1 MIVNIKRVIKQYL
14 PGLHAALFR
23 LKSRSLI
30 WRKIYREL
38 EPETFIGW
46 LGLIVS
52 VLYDTALYCIVP
64 KLALSPKSIFSLNL
78 YSPALKIK
86 FYVRGGTD
94 DIYNVLPFR
103 EMDVHEAILGNLR
116 SGDVFIDGGANIG
129 YYTILGAR
137 AVGTAGTVVAIEA
150 AGPTA
155 EHLSYN
161 LKINGIDNVTIVNK
175 ALQDNPEGGML
186 QLSVANGNYGMATV
200 VNNDKIGSSERLS
213 VSAITI
219 DQVCSA
225 YNRLRMIKLDVE
237 GAELSALS
245 GAQRTLAKTDCVV
258 IECNESKAEIC
269 QLLSKQ
275 GFLIKELNFSTYV
288 FGYHEAG

>member
-1 MIVNIKRVIKQYL
+1 MIVNINRVIKQYL

-23 LKSRSLI
+23 LKSRSRI

-78 YSPALKIK
+78 YSPALK
-86 FYVRGGTD
+86 FYVRGVTD

-137 AVGTAGTVVAIEA
+137 AVGDGGTVVAIEA
-150 AGPTA
+150 AKTTA
-155 EHLSYN
+155 KVLAYN
-161 LKINGIDNVTIVNK
+161 LEINNITNAIVVNK
-175 ALQDNPEGGML
+175 AIQSNPDL
-186 QLSVANGNYGMATV
+186 KTTQLVLANGNYGMATV
-200 VNNDKIGSSERLS
+200 AKPGKNVFTQKLIVN
-213 VSAITI
+213 VTTI
-219 DQVCSA
+219 DNICHQ
-225 YNRLRMIKLDVE
+225 YKHIRMLKLDIE
-237 GAELSALS
+237 GAEYSALK
-245 GAQRTLAKTDCVV
+245 GAADTLVKTDFTVV
-258 IECNESKAEIC
+258 ECNESMIEIGK
-269 QLLSKQ
+269 LLTQ
-275 GFLIKELNFSTYV
+275 HGFNVRKLNFTTYILSYREK
-288 FGYHEAG
+288 GK